1 MIYFLVLSV
10 LINLV
15 LFFIIWKQNN
25 DRKML
30 IKLNDSLDTQIT
42 NYKVSQSNLLDK
54 LNELRLLTAE
64 QVEEL
69 SKAWSLVEEKKFT
82 VGAKVNWI
90 DGKGE
95 EEFGVVCDDFVS
107 DGKDFVV
114 VRSIK
119 NGKLLS
125 RYFTIKAEKLILF
138 CQ

>member
-1 MIYFLVLSV
+1 MIYFLVLAV
-10 LINLV
+10 LVNLV
-15 LFFIIWKQNN
+15 LFYILFKQVR
-25 DRKML
+25 DGRML
-30 IKLNDSLDTQIT
+30 IKLNNSLDDQLTS
-42 NYKVSQSNLLDK
+42 YKVSQSSLIEKMREMELLS
-54 LNELRLLTAE
+54 EE

-82 VGAKVNWI
+82 VGAKVKWI

-125 RYFTIKAEKLILF
+125 RYFTIKAEKLILL
-138 CQ
+138 

>member
-25 DRKML
+25 DRKIL

-82 VGAKVNWI
+82 VGAKVKWI

-125 RYFTIKAEKLILF
+125 RYFTIKAEKLILL
-138 CQ
+138 

>member
-15 LFFIIWKQNN
+15 LFYILFKQVR
-25 DRKML
+25 DGRML
-30 IKLNDSLDTQIT
+30 IKLNNSLDDQLTS
-42 NYKVSQSNLLDK
+42 YKVSQSSLIEKMREMELLS
-54 LNELRLLTAE
+54 EE

-69 SKAWSLVEEKKFT
+69 SRVSLLVEERKFL
-82 VGAKVNWI
+82 VGAKIKWI

-107 DGKDFVV
+107 DGKGFVV
-114 VRSIK
+114 IRSIK

-125 RYFTIKAEKLILF
+125 RYFTIKAEKLILL
-138 CQ
+138 

>member
-1 MIYFLVLSV
+1 MIYFLVLAV
-10 LINLV
+10 LVNLV
-15 LFFIIWKQNN
+15 LFYILFKQVR
-25 DRKML
+25 DGRML
-30 IKLNDSLDTQIT
+30 IKLNNSLDDQLTS
-42 NYKVSQSNLLDK
+42 YKVSQSSLIEKMREMELLS
-54 LNELRLLTAE
+54 EE

-82 VGAKVNWI
+82 VGAKVKWI

-114 VRSIK
+114 IRSIK

-125 RYFTIKAEKLILF
+125 RYFTIKAEKLILL
-138 CQ
+138 